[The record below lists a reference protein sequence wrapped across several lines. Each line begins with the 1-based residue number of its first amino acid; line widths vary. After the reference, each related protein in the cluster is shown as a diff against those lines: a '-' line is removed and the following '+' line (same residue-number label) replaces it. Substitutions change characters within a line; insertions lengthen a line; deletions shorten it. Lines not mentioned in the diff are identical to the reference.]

1 MKKSIPITTLEKE
14 TESEKSVWSERRIII
29 VLIWLLL
36 ISNES
41 TISLSQIV
49 FKDEEEGNKSKFLL
63 YKIVIHIL
71 SIIGCFFFQFLIFNN
86 WPSEKWLSRIHLHYK
101 GSSILPLDDRIRTL
115 LQLYSTN
122 LETMDASSKKSVSH
136 VVSFVSLQRRQPK
149 TPLEQSM
156 MISLG
161 CLSNGIP
168 WYVSWGFWF
177 CGLFWFLVLAD
188 DFQPWIKIWICDL
201 EKKISVCIYRWEL
214 LWSSYLKYFEW
225 WRGKWSWD
233 MDYEEH
239 MELSSNLQL
248 RFETANII
256 VSIRWQTLVCPT
268 NIRK

>member
-1 MKKSIPITTLEKE
+1 MIRTTNHHCVDLIIAHLKRIYNFPFANRLQRRGGRKQIEISTVQNCHSYSIYY
-14 TESEKSVWSERRIII
+14 W
-29 VLIWLLL
+29 
-36 ISNES
+36 
-41 TISLSQIV
+41 V
-49 FKDEEEGNKSKFLL
+49 F
-63 YKIVIHIL
+63 
-71 SIIGCFFFQFLIFNN
+71 FFFQFLIFNN